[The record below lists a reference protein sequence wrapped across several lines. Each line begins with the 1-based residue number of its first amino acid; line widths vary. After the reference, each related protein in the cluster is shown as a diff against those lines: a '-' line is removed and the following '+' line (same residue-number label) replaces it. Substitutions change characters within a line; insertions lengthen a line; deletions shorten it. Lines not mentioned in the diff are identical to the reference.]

1 VPRHLLTVRDVFDTL
16 EKTQGTPGEMKRRS
30 SPLRVLRNRNFFFLW
45 IGEIISH
52 FGDRLAQMALVGL
65 YLKETVAMPLSHSIP
80 VMRNLFFFSTLPV
93 VIFAPLAGV
102 YVDRW
107 RRKSTLMSC
116 DFLRAGLILIIPL
129 MVYQK
134 GITHVYAVIFL
145 VFAVTSFF
153 IPARSAII
161 PNLVEK
167 EELLAANSLSN
178 ITRMAATVGGVS
190 IGGIVVAFMGVRTS
204 FYLNSLGFALSGLA
218 ISAIRIQEDPPSYAR
233 SGLREVGRELIQ
245 GLKFIGREPRIK
257 FVAISLFV
265 LMGASGLGYVIVTV
279 FVTKA
284 LGLGTI
290 GLSILA
296 ASLGGTVLC
305 GSLLYSHFG
314 EHLRRDRVILTSIIM
329 AGIGTIILAQSR
341 TVFLLSMGVGVIG
354 LVASPIMIASY
365 TLVQEITPDRIR
377 GRIFAALEVIISSAF
392 LIFVWLAGVVGT
404 RVPPS
409 QVFYLIGVALLGYA
423 GAVLLVRLSRRKA

>member
-1 VPRHLLTVRDVFDTL
+1 MGR
-16 EKTQGTPGEMKRRS
+16 GN
-30 SPLRVLRNRNFFFLW
+30 SPLRVLKNRNFFVLW

-65 YLKETVAMPLSHSIP
+65 YLKETVTMSLSHSVP
-80 VMRNLFFFSTLPV
+80 MMRNLFFFSTLPV

-116 DFLRAGLILIIPL
+116 NFLRAGLVLIIPL
-129 MVYQK
+129 LIIYGK
-134 GITHVYAVIFL
+134 GMAHIYAVIFL

-153 IPARSAII
+153 TPARSAII

-167 EELLAANSLSN
+167 GELLAANSLSN
-178 ITRMAATVGGVS
+178 ITRMAATIGGVS
-190 IGGIVVAFMGVRTS
+190 IGGLVVAFVGVRTS
-204 FYLNSLGFALSGLA
+204 FYLNSLGFALAGLA
-218 ISAIRIQEDPPSYAR
+218 ISTIKMQEDPPSNSR
-233 SGLREVGRELIQ
+233 SGLKEVGRELIQ
-245 GLKFIGREPRIK
+245 GLKFIGGERRIK
-257 FVAISLFV
+257 FVAASLFI
-265 LMGASGLGYVIVTV
+265 LMGVSGLGYVIVTV

-296 ASLGGTVLC
+296 ASVGAAVLC

-314 EHLRRDRVILTSIIM
+314 GHLRRDRVILASIIM

-341 TVFLLSMGVGVIG
+341 TIFLLSIGVGVIG

-365 TLVQEITPDRIR
+365 TLTQEITPDRIR
-377 GRIFAALEVIISSAF
+377 GRVFAALEVVISSAF
-392 LIFVWLAGVVGT
+392 LIFVWLAGVLGS
-404 RVPPS
+404 RIPPS
-409 QVFYLIGVALLGYA
+409 QVFYLIGITLLGYA
-423 GAVLLVRLSRRKA
+423 GVVLLIKLSKKTV

>member
-1 VPRHLLTVRDVFDTL
+1 MGR
-16 EKTQGTPGEMKRRS
+16 GN
-30 SPLRVLRNRNFFFLW
+30 SPLRVLKNRNFFVLW

-65 YLKETVAMPLSHSIP
+65 YLKETITISLSHSVP
-80 VMRNLFFFSTLPV
+80 MMRDLFFFSTLPV

-116 DFLRAGLILIIPL
+116 DFLRAGLILVIPL
-129 MVYQK
+129 LIIYQS
-134 GITHVYAVIFL
+134 GMAHIYAVIFL
-145 VFAVTSFF
+145 IFAVTSFF
-153 IPARSAII
+153 TPARSAII

-167 EELLAANSLSN
+167 GELLAANSLSN
-178 ITRMAATVGGVS
+178 VTRMAATIGGVS
-190 IGGIVVAFMGVRTS
+190 IGGVVVAFIGVRTS
-204 FYLNSLGFALSGLA
+204 FYLDSLSFALSGLA
-218 ISAIRIQEDPPSYAR
+218 ISTIKMKEDPPSNSR

-245 GLKFIGREPRIK
+245 GLKFIGGERKIK
-257 FVAISLFV
+257 FVAASLFI
-265 LMGASGLGYVIVTV
+265 LMAASGLGYVIVTV

-296 ASLGGTVLC
+296 ASVGATVLC

-314 EHLRRDRVILTSIIM
+314 EHFRRDRVILASIIM

-341 TVFLLSMGVGVIG
+341 TIFLLSIGVGVIG
-354 LVASPIMIASY
+354 MVASPIMIASY
-365 TLVQEITPDRIR
+365 TLTQEITPDRIR
-377 GRIFAALEVIISSAF
+377 GRVFAALEVIISSAF
-392 LIFVWLAGVVGT
+392 LIFVWLAGVLGT
-404 RVPPS
+404 RIPPS
-409 QVFYLIGVALLGYA
+409 QVFYLIGITLLGYG
-423 GAVLLVRLSRRKA
+423 GAVLLIKLSRKTA